1 MDQHSR
7 EVSEME
13 EILEQQLCEVQ
24 EDHRQKVCSH
34 ANMCVRGGEG
44 EGEGEWE
51 GGSGE
56 GKGEREGEGEGGG
69 GKGGQGEMVI
79 D

>member
-1 MDQHSR
+1 
-7 EVSEME
+7 ME

-34 ANMCVRGGEG
+34 ANMCVRWG